1 MAYVATQHKYMDIL
15 RIHFSPGSK
24 NGAEYDV
31 AKVNRVVREFGGVDD
46 RICNLFR
53 QEKKYGF
60 QRHNESLPLICSS
73 LAVLRETLESEI
85 VRSSSELIHLHS
97 MPYHEITR
105 MILGMGLPVIRTSH
119 EPMLTCPGWSRFLLK
134 DNAPCTKEFGPGC
147 LVNAYT
153 KCCQQSRLPWNL
165 YDSYRNVGREIREFF
180 PQYKRLIVNSNYLA
194 ETLLVHG
201 ARLEQVVVAPSPQYA
216 LPGGALRRTPSER
229 IPIIFAGRV
238 SRPKGVLVLLEA
250 YRILL
255 AAKCSNC
262 SLEIIGEGS
271 ELDEL
276 RRLTAH
282 QGLKHVNFH
291 GWVDRKALSEM
302 FGRDG
307 IAVTPSVYPDHFPNV
322 VAEAMLCGAPVV
334 ASNSGGTSEWFE
346 HGISGISYDYKSP
359 DELAKVLRPLL
370 EDQQLRLQLGAAG
383 REHIRL
389 HHSPE
394 KTASFYRALYEE
406 VILEH

>member
-1 MAYVATQHKYMDIL
+1 MGLADASD
-15 RIHFSPGSK
+15 
-24 NGAEYDV
+24 
-31 AKVNRVVREFGGVDD
+31 GGVDD

-53 QEKKYGF
+53 QGQEYGF
-60 QRHNESLPLICSS
+60 QRHDESVPLICSN
-73 LAVLRETLESEI
+73 LAELRETLESEI
-85 VRSSSELIHLHS
+85 ARSSSQLIHLHS

-105 MILGMGLPVIRTSH
+105 MILGMRLPVIRTSH

-134 DNAPCTKEFGPGC
+134 DNAPCTKSFGPGC
-147 LVNAYT
+147 LVKAYT

-165 YDSYRNVGREIREFF
+165 YDSYRNVGREIREFL
-180 PQYKRLIVNSNYLA
+180 PKYKRLIVNSNYLA
-194 ETLLVHG
+194 KTLLVHG

-216 LPGGALRRTPSER
+216 LPRGALRCDPSER

-238 SRPKGVLVLLEA
+238 SRAKGVLELLEA
-250 YRILL
+250 YRKLL
-255 AAKCSNC
+255 ADEFSNC

-276 RRLTAH
+276 KRLTAH

-302 FGRDG
+302 FARDC

-322 VAEAMLCGAPVV
+322 VAEAMLCGVPVV

-346 HGISGISYDYKSP
+346 HGISGISYDYRSS
-359 DELAKVLRPLL
+359 DELAKALRPLL
-370 EDQQLRLQLGAAG
+370 EDQKLRSRLGTAG
-383 REHIRL
+383 QEHIRL

-394 KTASFYRALYEE
+394 KTASFYRSLYEE
-406 VILEH
+406 VLLES